1 VNTFE
6 VEEKLLRH
14 PDVVTVVAL
23 AIPSLLGDG
32 TKDETKVSVVA
43 REDSITER
51 DFNERDL
58 LEWSVKNITRFQVL
72 SVSESM
78 RSIAKTLTRL
88 SSLHCP
94 KKVVRGSR

>member
-1 VNTFE
+1 MNAFE

-14 PDVVTVVAL
+14 PDVVTVVAF

-32 TKDETKVSVVA
+32 TEDETKFAVVA

-58 LEWSVKNITRFQVL
+58 
-72 SVSESM
+72 
-78 RSIAKTLTRL
+78 
-88 SSLHCP
+88 
-94 KKVVRGSR
+94 

>member
-1 VNTFE
+1 VNAFE

-14 PDVVTVVAL
+14 PDVVTVVAF

-32 TKDETKVSVVA
+32 TEDETKFAVVA

-58 LEWSVKNITRFQVL
+58 
-72 SVSESM
+72 
-78 RSIAKTLTRL
+78 
-88 SSLHCP
+88 
-94 KKVVRGSR
+94 